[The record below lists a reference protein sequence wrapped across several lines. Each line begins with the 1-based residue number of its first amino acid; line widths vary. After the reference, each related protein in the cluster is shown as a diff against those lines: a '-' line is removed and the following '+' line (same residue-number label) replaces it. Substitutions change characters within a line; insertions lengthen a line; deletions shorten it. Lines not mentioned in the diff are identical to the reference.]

1 MSSCLP
7 TFTFSFC
14 LYCEGDLRNKKE
26 FGWAVAPYGCVW
38 SRAESPGS
46 MRAPC
51 ATPSMSH
58 SINVTF
64 PADTEG
70 KLPLACC
77 SSEETPVNARYLL
90 SSARRDEV
98 LLSTESERLWAFFQG
113 DSWKGLKQFWL
124 QLFRVLCLCCCFW
137 LHLIGRNGY

>member
-1 MSSCLP
+1 
-7 TFTFSFC
+7 
-14 LYCEGDLRNKKE
+14 
-26 FGWAVAPYGCVW
+26 
-38 SRAESPGS
+38 
-46 MRAPC
+46 MRAPR
-51 ATPSMSH
+51 AMPWDA
-58 SINVTF
+58 NVMF

-113 DSWKGLKQFWL
+113 DS
-124 QLFRVLCLCCCFW
+124 
-137 LHLIGRNGY
+137 